1 MAAGDDSPAR
11 ADPWR
16 WTRVQASG
24 STPSFRRMWRRVE
37 AVGVMCRTTR
47 RHRRRRTTPRRGSR
61 NFRDAFTPAP
71 GSADRERTNT
81 VRPCRCLRQFR
92 RANPQRIRRYRISRA
107 DAATRWHRRDHRG
120 TSRRLLDTS
129 ASSRRIP
136 ATGGSRVYPR
146 GGTHAANPARTAESA
161 SPGPN
166 AARFQPFR
174 GGTSRFGQGS
184 RCTCGEQIRRT
195 WAQTVS
201 H

>member
-37 AVGVMCRTTR
+37 AVGVMCRATR

-61 NFRDAFTPAP
+61 DFRDAFTPAP

-107 DAATRWHRRDHRG
+107 DAETRWHRVITEELRED
-120 TSRRLLDTS
+120 SSIRLLLHDGSPQQVALACTRAAAHAQRIPHERQRAHLQAQMLL
-129 ASSRRIP
+129 ASSLLRRDESI
-136 ATGGSRVYPR
+136 RPR
-146 GGTHAANPARTAESA
+146 KSLHLR
-161 SPGPN
+161 
-166 AARFQPFR
+166 
-174 GGTSRFGQGS
+174 
-184 RCTCGEQIRRT
+184 
-195 WAQTVS
+195 
-201 H
+201 